1 MSHYQ
6 FNRQEIL
13 QKAKDDYCKEK
24 ATEYCLKKREAIKE
38 NSKKWYENLLKKEK
52 GQIKEY
58 QRNRYHQI
66 IQFKNEVLQT
76 KYYKYLKDTKIW
88 QCCC

>member
-24 ATEYCLKKREAIKE
+24 ATEYYFKKREAIKE
-38 NSKKWYENLLKKEK
+38 NSKNWYENLLKKEK
-52 GQIKEY
+52 GKIKEY
-58 QRNRYHQI
+58 QRNRYHQL

-76 KYYKYLKDTKIW
+76 KYFFYLL
-88 QCCC
+88 